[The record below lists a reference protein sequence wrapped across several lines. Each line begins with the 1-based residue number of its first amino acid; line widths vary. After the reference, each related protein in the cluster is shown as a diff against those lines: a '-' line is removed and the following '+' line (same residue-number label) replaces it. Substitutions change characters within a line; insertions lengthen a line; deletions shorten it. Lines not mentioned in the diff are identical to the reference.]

1 VRSVNRSGVASAW
14 TYFGNANGFASLGL
28 VFGTAAESVAE
39 GNDTRITGAA
49 QKASNLSD
57 VASPSTARANLG
69 INRFSHVETFTSV
82 GAASTTFT
90 FTHSLGTV
98 QDYVLASCV
107 DPANNLLIAHDYAN
121 AGNTTNA
128 TVFKVETV
136 DGSNIS
142 DGGRRF
148 TIHFVQ

>member
-1 VRSVNRSGVASAW
+1 M
-14 TYFGNANGFASLGL
+14 
-28 VFGTAAESVAE
+28 
-39 GNDTRITGAA
+39 
-49 QKASNLSD
+49 
-57 VASPSTARANLG
+57 
-69 INRFSHVETFTSV
+69 

-98 QDYVLASCV
+98 QNYVLAQCV
-107 DPANNLLIAHDYAN
+107 DPPNNLLIAHDYSA

-128 TVFKVETV
+128 TVFKVETI

-148 TIHFVQ
+148 TIHFVD